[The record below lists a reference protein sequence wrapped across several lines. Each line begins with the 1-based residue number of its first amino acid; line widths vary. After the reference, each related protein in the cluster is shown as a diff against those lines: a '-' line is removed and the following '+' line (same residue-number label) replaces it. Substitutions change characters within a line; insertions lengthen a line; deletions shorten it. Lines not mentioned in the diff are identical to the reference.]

1 MARAPF
7 NIHVLPYRI
16 ENGEISYAILKRADS
31 GIWQGIAGGG
41 EDAETVVE
49 AARRESYEECGISR
63 DAEFMKLSSITPIPV
78 VHFAESHRWG
88 EDVYV
93 IPQHAFGVDIG
104 DHEICLSSE
113 HTEYRWLDFENAR
126 SLLFYDNNQND
137 LWELNQ
143 RLKGKGP
150 RG

>member
-7 NIHVLPYRI
+7 NVHVLPYRI
-16 ENGEISYAILKRADS
+16 KNGEISYAILRRADI

-41 EDAETVVE
+41 EDAETIIE
-49 AARRESYEECGISR
+49 AARRESNEECGISHH
-63 DAEFMKLSSITPIPV
+63 AEFLKLSSITPIPV
-78 VHFAESHRWG
+78 INFAESYRWG

-93 IPQHAFGVDIG
+93 IPQHAFGVEIG

-113 HTEYRWLDFENAR
+113 HTEYKWLSFDKAHAQ
-126 SLLFYDNNQND
+126 LHYHNNQND

-143 RLKGKGP
+143 RLRGKGP